1 MLGNAVGHV
10 AGIADQPETFFR
22 TAQDIADGIDGI
34 VEDGKTLHRE
44 IADGKGLTGLEGMPC
59 RLDARFAQ
67 HVSGRTG
74 GVEGYVALLEQRF
87 QAAYV
92 IAVFVG
98 EKNAI
103 DGIRA
108 EQLGTGEQLLGTES
122 GIDQKSGMSGFCE
135 SGIATAAAAEDC
147 ELHEVTMPE
156 NAAIGQ
162 VLPRFRNRTL
172 QNCQISASCG
182 RMIRFTFF
190 GIPVEIQPWFWVTM
204 ALLGSNFGQSGAI
217 ANEALAIALF
227 VIAGAISIFVHELG
241 HAFAGIIYKA
251 RPFIVLQAFGGY
263 AAFPHSR
270 FTRVQDFIVTA
281 AGPFVQLVLGGLAI
295 VAYAFLPDLSDAFR
309 NFILDLILVSIFWA
323 ILNMIPVYPL
333 DGGQMMAAILG
344 PQRRRLCL
352 QISIGVAISVSV
364 AMLVFKLGFMMPIF
378 MLYYAYLNYQE
389 LSQTYR

>member
-1 MLGNAVGHV
+1 MGHM

-44 IADGKGLTGLEGMPC
+44 IANGKGLPCLEGMPR

-67 HVSGRTG
+67 HVGSSAG
-74 GVEGYVALLEQRF
+74 GIEGNIALLEKCF
-87 QAAYV
+87 QTAHV
-92 IAVFVG
+92 VAVFVG
-98 EKNAI
+98 EEDAI
-103 DGIRA
+103 DGIRP
-108 EQLGTGEQLLGTES
+108 ELLGAGEQLLGTES
-122 GIDQKSGMSGFCE
+122 GIDEESGMSGFCE

-147 ELHEVTMPE
+147 ELHADTMPE
-156 NAAIGQ
+156 NTVIGQ

-172 QNCQISASCG
+172 QNYEISASCG

-190 GIPVEIQPWFWVTM
+190 GIPVEIQPWFWITM
-204 ALLGSNFGQSGAI
+204 ALLGSNFGQSGAT

-281 AGPFVQLVLGGLAI
+281 AGPVVQLILGGLAI
-295 VAYAFLPDLSDAFR
+295 VAYNFFPDLSEAFR
-309 NFILDLILVSIFWA
+309 SFIFDLIIVSIFWA

-333 DGGQMMAAILG
+333 DGGQMMAAVLG
-344 PQRRRLCL
+344 PQRRKLCL
-352 QISIGVAISVSV
+352 KLSIGVAIVVSV
-364 AMLVFKLGFMMPIF
+364 IMLVFQLGIMLPIF